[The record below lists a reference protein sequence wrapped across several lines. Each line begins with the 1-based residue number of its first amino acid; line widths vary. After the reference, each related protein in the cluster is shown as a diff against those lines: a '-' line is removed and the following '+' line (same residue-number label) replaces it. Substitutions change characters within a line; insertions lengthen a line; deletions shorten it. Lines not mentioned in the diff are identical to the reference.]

1 MNEGIPPPLA
11 IHRWSKGNIMSKENL
26 VYLRN
31 ARPNK
36 IVFHYADN
44 RIPLEHRGHRQDS
57 VALPSDALEDAT
69 ISRWVKQG
77 QLEKISK
84 EAYMQLGART
94 VDVLPNEYLSQPMR
108 TGRGQGAGNV
118 PMQPAE
124 ADSNKGLTQLKDT
137 DVFKSVREG
146 VSPKWGG
153 DLMSTEEELE
163 SSEYINKQSEQSSN
177 YPSKNREDT
186 RERGF

>member
-1 MNEGIPPPLA
+1 
-11 IHRWSKGNIMSKENL
+11 MSKDDL

-31 ARPNK
+31 GRPNK
-36 IVFHYADN
+36 VVFHYAGT
-44 RIPLEHRGHRQDS
+44 RQPLEHRGHRGDS
-57 VALPSDALEDAT
+57 VSLPKDALQDAT
-69 ISRWVKQG
+69 IARWVKQG
-77 QLEKISK
+77 QLEVISK

-108 TGRGQGAGNV
+108 TGRGAAAGVV
-118 PMQPAE
+118 PMQN
-124 ADSNKGLTQLKDT
+124 ADSDTSKGLSQLKDA
-137 DVFKSVREG
+137 DVFRSVREG
-146 VSPKWGG
+146 VSPKWAG

-163 SSEYINKQSEQSSN
+163 SAEYINKQHDTNAN